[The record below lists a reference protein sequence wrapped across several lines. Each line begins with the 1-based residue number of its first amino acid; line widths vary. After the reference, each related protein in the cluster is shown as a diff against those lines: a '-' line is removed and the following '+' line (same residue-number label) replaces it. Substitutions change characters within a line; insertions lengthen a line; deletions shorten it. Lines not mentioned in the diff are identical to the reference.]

1 MSNSIINTDKKSE
14 TTTDNID
21 FGSINSIIAAIL
33 AAFSIPDEPVT
44 KLPPPTLVV
53 GANLRPGLST
63 SDIASRIISRQS
75 EAGLVV
81 GNVFEDGDNTAE
93 RMELIR
99 IEEIINALQT
109 EGKIEIAIAPGVGV
123 QAIGIG
129 NLGAPVVV
137 QGFTTTIASGV
148 GVIR

>member
-21 FGSINSIIAAIL
+21 FGSINSIIAVIL

-44 KLPPPTLVV
+44 KLPPPILVT
-53 GANLRPGLST
+53 GGNLRPGLSV
-63 SDIASRIISRQS
+63 SDIASRIITKQS

-81 GNVFEDGDNTAE
+81 GDVYEDGENTAE
-93 RMELIR
+93 KMELIR

-109 EGKIEIAIAPGVGV
+109 TKC
-123 QAIGIG
+123 
-129 NLGAPVVV
+129 
-137 QGFTTTIASGV
+137 
-148 GVIR
+148 